1 MKKIILLILALGIFG
16 PSGFAASLDLGEVL
30 SSPDKFDQKSLDFQ
44 GEVIGEALNEEE
56 GAWINILSEPY
67 NLSCYTQDLTIL
79 EKINYWG
86 SYKVNG
92 DQLKLRG
99 VFYKNCLKHQINDF
113 HFARL
118 TVIAQGSP
126 RQDLVTLFKKKLA
139 IISLAVCL
147 AAALIYLIYGRKN

>member
-1 MKKIILLILALGIFG
+1 
-16 PSGFAASLDLGEVL
+16 
-30 SSPDKFDQKSLDFQ
+30 
-44 GEVIGEALNEEE
+44 
-56 GAWINILSEPY
+56 
-67 NLSCYTQDLTIL
+67 TQDLTIL

-92 DQLKLRG
+92 DQLKLKG
-99 VFYKNCLKHQINDF
+99 VFYKNCPKHQINDF
-113 HFARL
+113 HFSKL
-118 TVIAQGSP
+118 TVVTQGSP